1 MPRRNSGAGAHRGS
15 AKWATE
21 SSLSG
26 TGELP
31 LAAQSSTHG
40 TSEER
45 VSWLKKGLDTGDL
58 NACDTFGEGHVG
70 PAKMMGSGS
79 STL

>member
-1 MPRRNSGAGAHRGS
+1 
-15 AKWATE
+15 
-21 SSLSG
+21 
-26 TGELP
+26 
-31 LAAQSSTHG
+31 
-40 TSEER
+40 
-45 VSWLKKGLDTGDL
+45 LKKGLDTGDL